1 MLIVCIYNV
10 TLKALTERLIFFSLN
25 NGIATFQT
33 SLTDAKASVTSY
45 VVASNPEVLAKL
57 MSEANKRQIHNP
69 NNSKHY
75 PENIPNPSGYT
86 VPASSLNTITVDF
99 ASSKSQINCSKATN
113 FVGESKN
120 ESMAINSVKDLLS
133 NTARVEISRQN
144 AFFNQIN
151 IIKPKPEIESFLSNT
166 PKTNPI
172 FKSQCPTNQ
181 IANHEQPKNET
192 KDRHVPK
199 NIMYLK
205 ESKLDNL
212 NEVDNTSVIEQKT
225 QVLSSYLQTSN
236 SSVMNPHN
244 INKVIKT

>member
-1 MLIVCIYNV
+1 M
-10 TLKALTERLIFFSLN
+10 N

-33 SLTDAKASVTSY
+33 NLTDAKASVTSY

-57 MSEANKRQIHNP
+57 MSDANKRQIHNP
-69 NNSKHY
+69 NNSNHY

-133 NTARVEISRQN
+133 NTSRVDFSRQN
-144 AFFNQIN
+144 AFVNHIN
-151 IIKPKPEIESFLSNT
+151 MIKPKPEIESFLSNN

-181 IANHEQPKNET
+181 IANQDQTKNET

-205 ESKLDNL
+205 ESKLDDL
-212 NEVDNTSVIEQKT
+212 NEVNNTPVIEQKT

>member
-1 MLIVCIYNV
+1 M
-10 TLKALTERLIFFSLN
+10 N

-33 SLTDAKASVTSY
+33 NLTDAKASVTSY

-57 MSEANKRQIHNP
+57 MSDANKRQIHNP
-69 NNSKHY
+69 NNSNHY

-86 VPASSLNTITVDF
+86 LPASSLNTITVDF

-113 FVGESKN
+113 FIGESKN

-133 NTARVEISRQN
+133 NASRVDFSRQN
-144 AFFNQIN
+144 AFVNHIN
-151 IIKPKPEIESFLSNT
+151 IIKPKPEIESFSSNN
-166 PKTNPI
+166 PNSNPISNSHCPTNPI
-172 FKSQCPTNQ
+172 
-181 IANHEQPKNET
+181 ANRDQAKHS
-192 KDRHVPK
+192 HVPK
-199 NIMYLK
+199 NIMRLK

-212 NEVDNTSVIEQKT
+212 NEVNNTSIIEHKT

-236 SSVMNPHN
+236 SSVMNPLN

>member
-10 TLKALTERLIFFSLN
+10 TLKALTETLTFFSLN

-33 SLTDAKASVTSY
+33 NLTDAKASVTSY

-57 MSEANKRQIHNP
+57 MSDANKRQIHNP
-69 NNSKHY
+69 NNSNHH

-86 VPASSLNTITVDF
+86 VPASCLNTITVDF
-99 ASSKSQINCSKATN
+99 ASSKSEINCSKATN
-113 FVGESKN
+113 FIGESKN

-133 NTARVEISRQN
+133 NTSRVDFSRQN
-144 AFFNQIN
+144 AFVNHIN
-151 IIKPKPEIESFLSNT
+151 IIKPKPEIESFSSNN
-166 PKTNPI
+166 PNSNPI
-172 FKSQCPTNQ
+172 SKSHCPTNQ
-181 IANHEQPKNET
+181 IANRDQTKNET
-192 KDRHVPK
+192 KHSHIPK
-199 NIMYLK
+199 NIMYHK

-212 NEVDNTSVIEQKT
+212 NEVNNTSVTEQKT

>member
-1 MLIVCIYNV
+1 M
-10 TLKALTERLIFFSLN
+10 N

-33 SLTDAKASVTSY
+33 NLTDAKASVTSY
-45 VVASNPEVLAKL
+45 VVASNPEVLARL
-57 MSEANKRQIHNP
+57 MSDANKRQIHNP
-69 NNSKHY
+69 NNSNHY

-99 ASSKSQINCSKATN
+99 ASSKSEINCSKATN
-113 FVGESKN
+113 FIGESKN

-133 NTARVEISRQN
+133 NTSRIDFSHQN
-144 AFFNQIN
+144 AFVNPIN
-151 IIKPKPEIESFLSNT
+151 MIKPTPENESFLSNN
-166 PKTNPI
+166 PKTSPI

-181 IANHEQPKNET
+181 IANQDQTKNET

-205 ESKLDNL
+205 ESKLDDL
-212 NEVDNTSVIEQKT
+212 NEANNTPVIEQKT

-236 SSVMNPHN
+236 SSVMNSHN
-244 INKVIKT
+244 VNKVIKT